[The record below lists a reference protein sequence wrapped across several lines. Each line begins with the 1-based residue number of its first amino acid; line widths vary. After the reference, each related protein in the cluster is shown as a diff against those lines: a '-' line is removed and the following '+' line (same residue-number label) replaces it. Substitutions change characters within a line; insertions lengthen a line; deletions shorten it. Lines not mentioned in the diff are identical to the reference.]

1 MSKEGIRMY
10 KLQDIVESILSGETI
25 KKIARRIKVSKN
37 TVKKYKA
44 IIDSI
49 ISGQTAE
56 KIEATEIMKKFS
68 EMRNAE
74 QTSENFNWLENH
86 LETIKLLINESSNY
100 ARLVE
105 VLQDKG
111 FKGSYS
117 SLSRYINKNNLN
129 PTKPIFRIESKPG
142 ELAQVDFGYIGKI
155 KDEISGQM
163 IKAYIFVFVLCYSRD
178 AYYEIVKSQDVR
190 NWCRLHINAF
200 KHFNGIPSIIIPD
213 NLKSAII
220 KASFTQPEANKSY
233 ADLASHYGFQIDPC
247 LPGTPEHKGKVESGV
262 KYAKANFMAYRE
274 FQDFNDANRQLQEW
288 NKNTASQRIHG
299 TTRQKPK
306 ELFEQFE
313 KQALKPLPFNEFE
326 ITEWKSAKVYQD
338 IHIVCNKAYYSV
350 PYRFQGYRVWVRI
363 TESQITIFY
372 ENELVAVH
380 KSIGPGGRSMNKD
393 HYPPDGFRYM
403 ECTSDYCI
411 EQAEKIGM
419 YTQKMIEHLLYS
431 EPIRN
436 LRGAQNII
444 RLKKKFSVDR
454 LENACKRAVI
464 FGNYTYMS
472 VKNILLKE
480 LDKQEYSLE
489 LNFERKLD
497 STFARNIE
505 DIINAGN
512 EVSLFSELKN

>member
-1 MSKEGIRMY
+1 MSKEGIEMY
-10 KLQDIVESILSGETI
+10 KLQEIVEAILSVESI
-25 KKIARRIKVSKN
+25 KKIARRVKVSKN
-37 TVKKYKA
+37 TVKKYKT

-49 ISGQTAE
+49 VSE
-56 KIEATEIMKKFS
+56 KANEKVELAEIMKIFREK
-68 EMRNAE
+68 RNIE
-74 QTSENFNWLENH
+74 QTSENFNWLEAH
-86 LETIKLLINESSNY
+86 LEIIKSLINDSDNY

-105 VLQDKG
+105 VLRDKG

-117 SLSRYINKNNLN
+117 SLNRYIHKNNLN
-129 PTKPIFRIESKPG
+129 PSKPIFRIESKPG

-155 KDEISGQM
+155 KDEISGKE

-178 AYYEIVKSQDVR
+178 AYYEIVKSQDVK

-233 ADLASHYGFQIDPC
+233 ADLANHYGFQIDPC

-262 KYAKANFMAYRE
+262 KYAKANFMAFRE

-288 NKNTASQRIHG
+288 NENKARQRIHG
-299 TTRQKPK
+299 TTRQKPI
-306 ELFEQFE
+306 ELFEQLE
-313 KQALKPLPFNEFE
+313 KQALKPLPINDFE
-326 ITEWKSAKVYQD
+326 ITEWKNAKVYQD

-350 PYRFQGYRVWVRI
+350 PYRLCGHRVWIRI
-363 TESQITIFY
+363 SESQVTIFY

-380 KSIGPGGRSMNKD
+380 KTTIPGGRQTKNE
-393 HYPPDGFRYM
+393 HYPPDVFRYM
-403 ECTSDYCI
+403 EYTSDYCI
-411 EQAEKIGM
+411 EQAEKIGL
-419 YTQKMIEHLLYS
+419 YTQKMIQHLLYS

-436 LRGAQNII
+436 LRAAQNII
-444 RLKKKFSVDR
+444 RLKNKFQIER
-454 LENACKRAVI
+454 LENACKRSLI

-472 VKNILLKE
+472 VKNILVKE
-480 LDKQEYSLE
+480 LDRQEYLLDFS

-505 DIINAGN
+505 DIINDGN
-512 EVSLFSELKN
+512 EIYLF